1 MHGWQSAKSAVGV
14 NVTTYGDHGFLD
26 LRFQVNGKPIA
37 QTFELAGSIMR
48 VGGVRWT
55 VKCPESGKMVRDLY
69 LLLRPNHTHFRSRH
83 ALGLSY
89 LSNWLKKRHG
99 ERAQKL
105 MDRLGATEW
114 EPPIRPKYMQRRTF
128 KRLVDELW
136 DAWQRDASANL
147 GVSLGRCIGEPRNG
161 GAG

>member
-1 MHGWQSAKSAVGV
+1 MDRQMPRERQDGARSLSSPSPQPHAFSFASCLGPV
-14 NVTTYGDHGFLD
+14 L
-26 LRFQVNGKPIA
+26 P
-37 QTFELAGSIMR
+37 FELA
-48 VGGVRWT
+48 
-55 VKCPESGKMVRDLY
+55 E
-69 LLLRPNHTHFRSRH
+69 
-83 ALGLSY
+83 
-89 LSNWLKKRHG
+89 KRHG

-147 GVSLGRCIGEPRNG
+147 GVSLGRIGEPRIG
-161 GAG
+161 GGR